1 MCMSKITIEIKQ
13 IYCWKAVLD
22 TFSLGSSSR
31 KHMDVELWLCFNPE
45 NTSCQVSY
53 TIIPQF
59 VEWTRLSLI
68 PARFQRQPYPCLPH
82 SILQAIFIF
91 RVFFCFCFFCFSF
104 LFFLLCDTSLVTI
117 RHFRGKILFHCV
129 NHIGLC
135 SKPGC
140 LLLALCCRGEPFF
153 HPFRACFF

>member
-1 MCMSKITIEIKQ
+1 MCMTKITIEIKQ

-91 RVFFCFCFFCFSF
+91 RVCVF

-117 RHFRGKILFHCV
+117 RHLEGRFYFIVSITLVFAVNQDVSCLLYVAVENLFFILFV
-129 NHIGLC
+129 LVIL
-135 SKPGC
+135 S
-140 LLLALCCRGEPFF
+140 
-153 HPFRACFF
+153 

>member
-1 MCMSKITIEIKQ
+1 MYEQNYQTIEIKH

-22 TFSLGSSSR
+22 TFSLGSPSR

-45 NTSCQVSY
+45 NTSFQVSH
-53 TIIPQF
+53 TIIRQF

-82 SILQAIFIF
+82 FILQAIFIF
-91 RVFFCFCFFCFSF
+91 RVCFFVF
-104 LFFLLCDTSLVTI
+104 LFLQLDTSLVTI
-117 RHFRGKILFHCV
+117 SKTFRGKILFHCV

-140 LLLALCCRGEPFF
+140 FLLALCCRGEPFF
-153 HPFRACFF
+153 HPFRACYFKTLV

>member
-91 RVFFCFCFFCFSF
+91 RVCVF

-117 RHFRGKILFHCV
+117 RHLEGRFYFIVSITLVFAVNQDVSCLLYVAVENLFFILFV
-129 NHIGLC
+129 LVIL
-135 SKPGC
+135 S
-140 LLLALCCRGEPFF
+140 
-153 HPFRACFF
+153 

>member
-1 MCMSKITIEIKQ
+1 MYEQNYQTIEIKH

-31 KHMDVELWLCFNPE
+31 KHMNVELWLCFNPA

-91 RVFFCFCFFCFSF
+91 RVCVCF
-104 LFFLLCDTSLVTI
+104 FFLLCDTSLVTI
-117 RHFRGKILFHCV
+117 RHLEGRFYFIVSITLVFAVNQDVSCLLYVAVENLFFILFV
-129 NHIGLC
+129 LVF
-135 SKPGC
+135 
-140 LLLALCCRGEPFF
+140 LR
-153 HPFRACFF
+153 R

>member
-1 MCMSKITIEIKQ
+1 MYEQNYQTIEIKQ

-22 TFSLGSSSR
+22 TFSLGSPSR

-45 NTSCQVSY
+45 NTSFQVSH
-53 TIIPQF
+53 TIIRQF

-91 RVFFCFCFFCFSF
+91 RFF
-104 LFFLLCDTSLVTI
+104 LFFLFFLCYVIHLWSPLDILEGRFYFIVSITLV
-117 RHFRGKILFHCV
+117 FAVNQDVSCLLYVAVENLFFILFV
-129 NHIGLC
+129 LVIL
-135 SKPGC
+135 
-140 LLLALCCRGEPFF
+140 R
-153 HPFRACFF
+153 R